1 MIVSITPE
9 VQEGSAPVGKS
20 ALHFFVDEAGDP
32 TLFDGKGRILI
43 GNEGCSKY
51 FIVGK
56 LDVADPADLQ
66 HALDDLR
73 ARLLADPYFRRVPS
87 MQPARG
93 KTAVAFH
100 AKDDVAEV
108 RREVFAVLM
117 QHDLRF
123 YAAVRSKSALL
134 DYVKQKNQL
143 EPGYRYRGDELYD
156 TLIEELF
163 RRYHPF
169 ADELNIIF
177 ARRGNKARTHAFR
190 SAIERAEE
198 RFERDFGSRRSDAID
213 IVASTPPQ
221 SAGLQAVDY
230 FLWALQRHYERDES
244 RYVEL
249 VWDKVVEVDDMDA
262 VADGRKGVVYNK
274 NRPLIANNQGAKE

>member
-1 MIVSITPE
+1 MSPQVEASGSPE
-9 VQEGSAPVGKS
+9 T
-20 ALHFFVDEAGDP
+20 LHFFVDEAGDP
-32 TLFDGKGRILI
+32 ALFDGKGRILV
-43 GNEGCSKY
+43 GSEGCSKF

-56 LDVADPADLQ
+56 LDVDNPVALQ
-66 HALDDLR
+66 AALDDLR
-73 ARLLADPYFRRVPS
+73 ARLLADPYFKRVPS
-87 MQPARG
+87 MQPDKH
-93 KTAVAFH
+93 KTAIAFH

-108 RREVFAVLM
+108 RREVFRLLM

-134 DYVKQKNQL
+134 DYVKQRNQL

-156 TLIEELF
+156 ALVEELF

-169 ADELNIIF
+169 ADQLNIVF
-177 ARRGNKARTHAFR
+177 AKRGNKARTHAFR
-190 SAIERAEE
+190 SAIERAEA
-198 RFERDFGSRRSDAID
+198 RFERDFGTRRSDAIN

-230 FLWALQRHYERDES
+230 FLWALQRHYERGEG
-244 RYVEL
+244 RYAEL
-249 VWDKVVEVDDMDA
+249 IWDKVVEVDDMDA

-274 NRPLIANNQGAKE
+274 NRPLIVNDQGAME